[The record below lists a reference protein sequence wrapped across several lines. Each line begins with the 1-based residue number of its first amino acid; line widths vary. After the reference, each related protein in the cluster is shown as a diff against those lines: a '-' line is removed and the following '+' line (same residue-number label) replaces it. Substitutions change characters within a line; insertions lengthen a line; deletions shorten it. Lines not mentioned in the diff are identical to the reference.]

1 MKCPKCKE
9 ELFRKTSEFDYV
21 PPVGEWDYLANITN
35 IMANLLSKYPNTNI
49 ELSQKEFAMFMATH
63 GMEAISSLLLDKR
76 FEDKK
81 ISHFQEQYP
90 YFVLVSFI
98 CFVLEWIL

>member
-81 ISHFQEQYP
+81 RAGINSIFTEG
-90 YFVLVSFI
+90 FDFRGIKIRVR
-98 CFVLEWIL
+98 